1 MRSSEC
7 SMTGPAPDPRDWP
20 SAGGYLVDAGLVLD
34 PRDVYH
40 ASAVSLAEQVQRELP
55 SVHCVLLFGSGAVR
69 SIGALPPADLDL
81 MVMVD
86 GAPSE
91 ADRAVA
97 RELGAR
103 YARRLEL
110 PIDLVV
116 WPLAALRAR
125 AVDHLVVSL
134 RSVRLCGLPIWD
146 TPARIPAS
154 WDTAATRWRM
164 DRDEARVTLAWLRRT
179 VTELADSSGDSLAG
193 DGLAGDG
200 LAGDGLA
207 GWVRRLQK
215 RSLRLIGAVG
225 LGLFG
230 IFTTDLSRATELIAC
245 VRPDLA
251 ASAGAVLADHEA
263 GDRSL
268 DAAVRAVDLC
278 VAVLAFD
285 ELVVGNAN
293 R

>member
-1 MRSSEC
+1 
-7 SMTGPAPDPRDWP
+7 MTGPAPDPRDWP
-20 SAGGYLVDAGLVLD
+20 SAGGYLVDAGLALD
-34 PRDVYH
+34 PRDAYH

-81 MVMVD
+81 MVVVH
-86 GAPSE
+86 GVPSE
-91 ADRAVA
+91 ADRVAA
-97 RELGAR
+97 RELGTR

-116 WPLAALRAR
+116 WPFAALRAR
-125 AVDHLVVSL
+125 PVDHLVVSL
-134 RSVRLCGLPIWD
+134 RSVRLRGLPIWD

-164 DRDEARVTLAWLRRT
+164 DRDEARVTLARLRRE
-179 VTELADSSGDSLAG
+179 VTELAESSTDS
-193 DGLAGDG
+193 
-200 LAGDGLA
+200 LA